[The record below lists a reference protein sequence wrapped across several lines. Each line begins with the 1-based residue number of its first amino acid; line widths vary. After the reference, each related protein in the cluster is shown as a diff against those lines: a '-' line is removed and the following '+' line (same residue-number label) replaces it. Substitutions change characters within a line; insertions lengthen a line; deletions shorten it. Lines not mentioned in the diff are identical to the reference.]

1 MRFLGLVLEDAV
13 PDRQDL
19 PYREALA
26 KAAVKGWL
34 DMKSWRR

>member
-1 MRFLGLVLEDAV
+1 MRFPTAKTLW
-13 PDRQDL
+13 